1 MSKCL
6 TGHNDVLPGRQ
17 VVFTELLVQP
27 CTPGSMALNMMK
39 PGEDPSIKRTSD
51 RVTAGYNR

>member
-27 CTPGSMALNMMK
+27 CTPGSMAVNMMK
-39 PGEDPSIKRTSD
+39 PGGDPGTKRTSE
-51 RVTAGYNR
+51 RVTAGL